1 MWLLLLVFSYGVSN
15 SASRLRNHRSIVSF
29 HGTTEIEWWPQRQS
43 DANASLEH
51 FLDKNFPDET
61 TAEAPMQTKVEDKR
75 KKEKILQEAQTR
87 AMKEAE
93 ENRTN
98 GTTEPE
104 KEEAEENLPH
114 EAPKRAM
121 KETGEHTG
129 PKGMKMEESDQPK
142 KLSAGRKY
150 LLSRQQ
156 EEAEELK
163 SQEVSLR
170 ATTNHSM
177 ELEPPRMPIPSW
189 SSTNEAK
196 VYFLFL
202 AVDKVSNMDVWNAFF
217 ELAPNDRFRA
227 YVHCKVPAS
236 CEASIYGSKL
246 TTVPTVPSYYCT
258 DLVSPMNQLLLYALE
273 DAKSRNNPMD
283 KFVFVS
289 DSTLPAKPFAS
300 VYKTLATRKGS
311 DFCLFPA
318 VEWADIPA
326 ADGGKEI
333 AAKHHQWIVLEHA
346 HATKSLQLWV
356 QGYGQEFMS
365 KYRMNTLSYRASNNS
380 FADNR
385 NFGCLDEFWHMLTIF
400 GPLRTDYKGSSRYV
414 NLADF
419 NGGPIH
425 ISPNAGWQGMCDTF
439 VVWEKYLHTGGRNPF
454 LKMHSMLDHMSVPHG
469 GNSQRPG
476 WWDRI
481 SRNGIRA
488 IRNSDF
494 LFVRKFID
502 NPTLADGGDFQK
514 EYSRLVFM

>member
-1 MWLLLLVFSYGVSN
+1 MLLLLLVYCVVSN
-15 SASRLRNHRSIVSF
+15 SEAARIRNRRNIVPF
-29 HGTTEIEWWPQRQS
+29 HGTTQIVEPSQRWPQHQS
-43 DANASLEH
+43 DAHESLSD
-51 FLDKNFPDET
+51 FLKRNYPTET
-61 TAEAPMQTKVEDKR
+61 TTRAPMRRIMREDVEEKR
-75 KKEKILQEAQTR
+75 KNQSQENIRQEVQKEAS
-87 AMKEAE
+87 KEAE
-93 ENRTN
+93 ENATKE
-98 GTTEPE
+98 TKEPE
-104 KEEAEENLPH
+104 EEDMNSSVGRKRAMKDNEGRTILKEVKMEENATKETNEPEQEEAEEKTRK

-121 KETGEHTG
+121 KEIHH
-129 PKGMKMEESDQPK
+129 
-142 KLSAGRKY
+142 RKP
-150 LLSRQQ
+150 
-156 EEAEELK
+156 E
-163 SQEVSLR
+163 
-170 ATTNHSM
+170 TN
-177 ELEPPRMPIPSW
+177 
-189 SSTNEAK
+189 TNESK
-196 VYFLFL
+196 IYFLFL
-202 AVDKVSNMDVWNAFF
+202 AVDKISNMDVWNAFF
-217 ELAPNDRFRA
+217 QLAPDHQFKA
-227 YVHCKVPAS
+227 YVHCKALAS
-236 CEASIYGSKL
+236 CRPSLFGSKL
-246 TTVPTVPSYYCT
+246 ITVPTVPSYYCT